1 MILELAI
8 YVFVL
13 GCIIGSF
20 LNVCIYRIPK
30 GENLA
35 YPPSHCPN
43 CGYKIKWYENIP
55 ILSYVF
61 LLRGKCRNCKI
72 KISAQYPLVEFIT
85 GVVYMSV
92 FLKYGLSFKTI
103 IFFVFFSLLIVLS
116 GIDLKKYY
124 LPDRL
129 SLSLIF
135 LGLVVSFFNG
145 VGLER
150 AFVGASTYA
159 FPFMLIYGFGDS
171 FMNKEVM
178 GFGDVKLAAGIGA
191 FLGYMNFYI
200 LHMFFTAAF
209 VLGAVIS
216 LMLMGLKIKKRGDLV
231 PFGPFLSAAS
241 FLVVLVF
248 Y

>member
-1 MILELAI
+1 MILGFAI

-20 LNVCIYRIPK
+20 LNVCIYRIPL

-43 CGYKIKWYENIP
+43 CGHKIRWYENIP

-61 LLRGKCRNCKI
+61 LLRGKCRKCKT
-72 KISAQYPLVEFIT
+72 KISIQYPLVEFLT
-85 GVVYMSV
+85 GVVYTLV
-92 FLKYGLSFKTI
+92 FLKYGVSFRTL
-103 IFFVFFSLLIVLS
+103 IFFMFFSLLIVLS

-124 LPDRL
+124 IPDRL

-135 LGLVVSFFNG
+135 LGLVLSFFNG

-150 AFVGASTYA
+150 SFLGASTYA
-159 FPFMLIYGFGDS
+159 FPFILIYGFGDS
-171 FMNKEVM
+171 FMKKEVM
-178 GFGDVKLAAGIGA
+178 GFGDVKLAAGIGS

-200 LHMFFTAAF
+200 LHMFFTTAF
-209 VLGAVIS
+209 VLGAGIS
-216 LMLMGLKIKKRGDLV
+216 LMLIGLKIKKREDMV

-241 FLVVLVF
+241 LLVVLVF

>member
-1 MILELAI
+1 MILGLAI

-30 GENLA
+30 EENLA

-61 LLRGKCRNCKI
+61 LLRGKCRNCKN
-72 KISAQYPLVEFIT
+72 KISVQYPLVEFLT
-85 GVVYMSV
+85 GVVYLLV
-92 FLKYGLSFKTI
+92 FLKYGISFRTL
-103 IFFVFFSLLIVLS
+103 IFFIFFSLLIVLS

-135 LGLVVSFFNG
+135 LGLILSFFNG

-150 AFVGASTYA
+150 AFLGASAYA

-171 FMNKEVM
+171 FIKKEVM
-178 GFGDVKLAAGIGA
+178 GFGDVKLASGIGA

-200 LHMFFTAAF
+200 LHVFFTVAF
-209 VLGAVIS
+209 VLGATIS
-216 LMLMGLKIKKRGDLV
+216 LMLIGLKIKKRKDII